1 MSTFAKRKETLGA
14 SLSKVHTQVRATS
27 DKVEK
32 ARKTNADQAAT
43 KAQWVTALNLL
54 FSRTADVCNDML
66 ATRDADPWSTAFAY
80 ATQYCLAN
88 LASARFAN
96 NADVQI
102 AMVSNL
108 VVLAEELYG
117 AFPSGKRVVTDWRTS
132 IGDVR
137 KLLPSGSPVTLAE
150 VHPFAG
156 TLGRQLSILKNR
168 GYPMSGVTEFYAPSD
183 SGLHILR
190 PT

>member
-1 MSTFAKRKETLGA
+1 VSSFAKRKETLGA
-14 SLSKVHTQVRATS
+14 SLAKVHTQVRATS
-27 DKVEK
+27 EKVEK
-32 ARKTNADQAAT
+32 VRKDNADKAAT

-54 FSRTADVCNDML
+54 SSRTADVCNDML
-66 ATRDADPWSTAFAY
+66 ATRGEDPWSTAFAY
-80 ATQYCLAN
+80 VTQYCLAN
-88 LASARFAN
+88 LACARFAN
-96 NADVQI
+96 NAGAQI

-108 VVLAEELYG
+108 AVLADELYG

-137 KLLPSGSPVTLAE
+137 KLLPAGSPSTLSE

-168 GYPMSGVTEFYAPSD
+168 GYPMSGLTEFYAPSD